1 MILTYPNQYRRT
13 QGQSEINKRTSREEV
28 ELEVTRTTDIPSEDL
43 KHIEEREFFE
53 KKLQIAGLK
62 LERDEGVITCND
74 SVNYLKIS
82 APWDVLKKYAEVLK
96 LRMPIAV
103 SCFPNNTPPIKTGFD
118 FKIEIIFMKIS

>member
-1 MILTYPNQYRRT
+1 MILTYPDQYRRN
-13 QGQSEINKRTSREEV
+13 QGPSEINKRTSREEV
-28 ELEVTRTTDIPSEDL
+28 ELEVTRTTDIPPEDL

-62 LERDEGVITCND
+62 LEREEGVITCNE

-103 SCFPNNTPPIKTGFD
+103 SYLQIESSPNKTS
-118 FKIEIIFMKIS
+118 FK